1 LIVTIEQIEK
11 EMRTAMQPEKVVAA
25 GNESGNQ
32 ESCMLFVFPAFQIC
46 RKVIA
51 IATACSPSGE
61 TTAAAA
67 YQAVDTSS

>member
-1 LIVTIEQIEK
+1 LIVTIEQNEK

-32 ESCMLFVFPAFQIC
+32 ETCMLFVVSCLPDC
-46 RKVIA
+46 REIIA
-51 IATACSPSGE
+51 ITTACSPSGE

-67 YQAVDTSS
+67 

>member
-32 ESCMLFVFPAFQIC
+32 EPCMLFVVSRLPDLQENYSNYDCLLAERRNDRGC
-46 RKVIA
+46 GIA
-51 IATACSPSGE
+51 GR
-61 TTAAAA
+61 
-67 YQAVDTSS
+67 

>member
-32 ESCMLFVFPAFQIC
+32 EAWMLFVVSCLPDLQENYSNYDCLLAERRNDRGC
-46 RKVIA
+46 GIA
-51 IATACSPSGE
+51 GR
-61 TTAAAA
+61 
-67 YQAVDTSS
+67 

>member
-11 EMRTAMQPEKVVAA
+11 EMRTALQPEKVVAA

-32 ESCMLFVFPAFQIC
+32 ETCLLFVVSAFQIC
-46 RKVIA
+46 RKIIA
-51 IATACSPSGE
+51 ITTACSPSGE

-67 YQAVDTSS
+67 